1 MNMKWMEMLLIGAVI
16 FVGLKM
22 LLKTLKVVS
31 IITIAAVAMI
41 LFWLWQNGMLPL
53 K

>member
-1 MNMKWMEMLLIGAVI
+1 MKWMEMLLIGVAI
-16 FVGLKM
+16 FIGLKM
-22 LLKTLKVVS
+22 FLKTLKVVS

-41 LFWLWQNGMLPL
+41 AFWLWQNGMLPI